1 MSSTALSTGRE
12 VESQPA
18 LSTAPEK
25 VPLEAKSP
33 FEMRVHLGEG
43 VEETDVRTALKTGDL
58 GFLHS
63 FTTGSAVDGPGI
75 RLVAWTTACMFRC
88 QYCHNPD
95 TWTLKNGIP
104 VTLEQAIQEIRKY
117 ANGLRAMHG
126 GFTLSGGEPLMQD
139 RFAARLFAAVKA
151 MGVHTAIE
159 TNGYFSERLS
169 NEELATIDLVIL
181 DMKAFTQQQH
191 RRVTGL
197 DNAQVLDFARRLSL
211 LRRPMWLRYVL
222 VPGLTDIPEEMLA
235 LAQFCAS
242 LGIVER
248 AEILPFHQMGR
259 YKWHKLDIEYQLD
272 NTGPPT
278 NEQVAQAIEIFRAA
292 GLNAS

>member
-1 MSSTALSTGRE
+1 MEVYSAPPMTAENT
-12 VESQPA
+12 
-18 LSTAPEK
+18 
-25 VPLEAKSP
+25 PLEAKSP

-43 VEETDVRTALKTGDL
+43 VPDTDVRSALKSGDL

-104 VTLEQAIQEIRKY
+104 VSLEHAVEEVRKY
-117 ANGLRAMHG
+117 ANGLRTMHG

-139 RFAARLFAAVKA
+139 RFAARLFAAVKG

-159 TNGYFSERLS
+159 TNGYFAERLS
-169 NEELATIDLVIL
+169 DEELANIDLVIL
-181 DMKAFTQQQH
+181 DMKAFTPDQH
-191 RRVTGL
+191 MRVTGML
-197 DNAQVLDFARRLSL
+197 NDDVLKFARRLSNL
-211 LRRPMWLRYVL
+211 KRPMWLRYVL
-222 VPGLTDIPEEMLA
+222 VPGLTDIPEEMDA
-235 LAQFCAS
+235 LARFGAS
-242 LGIVER
+242 LGVVEK

-259 YKWHKLDIEYQLD
+259 YKWERLGIEYELSETD
-272 NTGPPT
+272 PPT
-278 NEQVAQAIEIFRAA
+278 NEGVEAAVSIFRSA
-292 GLNAS
+292 GLQAN